1 MDDCPSFPTSI
12 KPANSHFKL
21 HDVLKGLPYKDNE
34 FDFVYMRLMVLYF
47 TPEEL
52 AGLLKEISRVMK
64 PGGYF
69 EVVDTNYN
77 IRSAGPVSRKVV
89 NSDRK
94 VFIVFHCY

>member
-1 MDDCPSFPTSI
+1 VDDCPSFPTSI

-94 VFIVFHCY
+94 AS